1 MAKGAQLEELWKSVQ
16 ECESV
21 FRPGDL
27 SHLPQE
33 VRSYLEH
40 AIAPGTRPARAV
52 RLKMHGEVKLQ
63 RWLPFEAE
71 QVIVWGTGF
80 VWRAAVRMFGLSIRG
95 FDRLLDGEGEMR
107 WKLFGLV
114 PIMTASGPDITRSAA
129 GRVAGEAMWLPSVL
143 CTNDVL
149 WKAPTPSQLQARF
162 TAHGETSDLEITVDG
177 GGRPKTIKV
186 ARWGNPE
193 KGEFH
198 YADFGVVVEGEST
211 FGGYTIPTRLRA
223 GWYFGTA
230 RFESEGEFFRANI
243 TEAKHR

>member
-1 MAKGAQLEELWKSVQ
+1 MAKGAQLEELWESVQ
-16 ECESV
+16 ERESV

-27 SHLPQE
+27 SHSPRE

-40 AIAPGTRPARAV
+40 AVAPGTRLARAV
-52 RLKMHGEVKLQ
+52 RLRMQGEVKLQ
-63 RWLPFEAE
+63 RWLPFKAE
-71 QVIVWGTGF
+71 QVIVWGRGF
-80 VWRAAVRMFGLSIRG
+80 VWRATVRMFALPIRG
-95 FDRLLDGEGEMR
+95 FDRLLDGEGQMR

-114 PIMTASGPDITRSAA
+114 PIMTASGPDIARSAA

-177 GGRPKTIKV
+177 SGRPKTIKV

-198 YADFGVVVEGEST
+198 YADFGVVVEEEST

-223 GWYFGTA
+223 GWYFGTD